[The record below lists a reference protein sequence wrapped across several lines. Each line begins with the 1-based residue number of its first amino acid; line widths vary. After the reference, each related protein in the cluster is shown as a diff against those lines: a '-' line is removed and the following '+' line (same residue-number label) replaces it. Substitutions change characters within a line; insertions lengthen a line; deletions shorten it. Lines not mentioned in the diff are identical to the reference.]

1 MAGLRNLRWWHGS
14 AGPSVGRT
22 MTRIAFL
29 GLGRMG
35 VPMARRLI
43 AADHDV
49 AVWNRTA
56 GGVPADLGAVLAASP
71 ALAAAGRDLVITM
84 LTDADAVEA
93 VLFGPDGAA
102 AALEPGAVVA
112 DTSTIGPDAARRVRG
127 RLPDGVAYVD
137 APVVGS
143 VPQAEAGELE
153 VLAGGT
159 GDDLA
164 RCTGALEALG
174 RVRHAG
180 PPGSGAALKLVA
192 NGMLVANF
200 AVLGEALAL
209 AGRLGLDRD
218 LVLDVLS
225 RTSAQARRLRD
236 AAPGAAPRFTVALAA
251 KDLDLALDVPGAPAG
266 GVLAAARARAS
277 AALADGLGP
286 QDLIALAD
294 HTRKDSPMRVTLGNP
309 ATVPPPPN
317 PFYSHAAYVTAGPML
332 YVSGQIALTEDGKVD
347 APGDMARQSEVIFS
361 LLERI
366 LAAHGAGFADV
377 VNIRTFV
384 TDLGRVAEYGAVRR
398 QFFPG
403 AAPTSTTVEVAR
415 LFHPDALLEVEVVAA
430 IP

>member
-1 MAGLRNLRWWHGS
+1 
-14 AGPSVGRT
+14 
-22 MTRIAFL
+22 
-29 GLGRMG
+29 MG

-43 AADHDV
+43 AAGHDV

-56 GGVPADLGAVLAASP
+56 GKVPAEPGAALAASP
-71 ALAAAGRDLVITM
+71 AQAAAGRDLVITM
-84 LTDADAVEA
+84 LTDAAAVED
-93 VLFGPDGAA
+93 VLFGRDGAA

-112 DTSTIGPDAARRVRG
+112 DASTIGPDAARRVRD
-127 RLPDGVAYVD
+127 RLPDGVGYVD

-143 VPQAEAGELE
+143 IPQAEAGQLE

-164 RCTGALEALG
+164 RCVDALGAFG
-174 RVRHAG
+174 RVRHVG

-209 AGRLGLDRD
+209 ADRLGLDRD

-236 AAPGAAPRFTVALAA
+236 AVPDAEPRFTVALAA
-251 KDLDLALDVPGAPAG
+251 KDLGLALDVPGAPAG
-266 GVLAAARARAS
+266 GVLAAARAHAS
-277 AALADGLGP
+277 AALADDLGP
-286 QDLIALAD
+286 HDLIALAD
-294 HTRKDSPMRVTLGNP
+294 HVRKDSRMRVTLGNP

-317 PFYSHAAYVTAGPML
+317 PFYSHTAQVTAGPML

-361 LLERI
+361 MLERI

-377 VNIRTFV
+377 VNVRTFV

-398 QFFPG
+398 RFFPG
-403 AAPTSTTVEVAR
+403 TAPTSTTVEVAR

>member
-1 MAGLRNLRWWHGS
+1 
-14 AGPSVGRT
+14 

-35 VPMARRLI
+35 APMAGRLI
-43 AADHDV
+43 AAGHDV

-56 GGVPADLGAVLAASP
+56 SRVPAELGAALAASP
-71 ALAAAGRDLVITM
+71 ARAAAGREVVITM
-84 LTDADAVEA
+84 LTDADAVED

-112 DTSTIGPDAARRVRG
+112 DTSTIGPDAARRVRE
-127 RLPDGVAYVD
+127 RLPDGVGHVD

-143 VPQAEAGELE
+143 VPQVEAGELE
-153 VLAGGT
+153 VLVGGT
-159 GDDLA
+159 DDDLA
-164 RCTGALEALG
+164 RCIGALEALG

-225 RTSAQARRLRD
+225 RTSAQARRLKD
-236 AAPGAAPRFTVALAA
+236 AVPGAAPRFTVALAA
-251 KDLDLALDVPGAPAG
+251 KDLDLALDVPGAPTE

-277 AALADGLGP
+277 TALADGLGP
-286 QDLIALAD
+286 HDLIALAD
-294 HTRKDSPMRVTLGNP
+294 RTRKDSPMRVTLGDP

-317 PFYSHAAYVTAGPML
+317 PFYSHAAHVTAGPML

-366 LAAHGAGFADV
+366 LAAYGAGFADV
-377 VNIRTFV
+377 ANVRTFV

-398 QFFPG
+398 RFFPG

>member
-1 MAGLRNLRWWHGS
+1 
-14 AGPSVGRT
+14 

-35 VPMARRLI
+35 VLMAGRLI
-43 AADHDV
+43 AAGHDV

-56 GGVPADLGAVLAASP
+56 AKAAPAVEAGATLAASP
-71 ALAAAGRDLVITM
+71 AQAAAGRDLVITM
-84 LTDADAVEA
+84 LTDGNAVED
-93 VLFGPDGAA
+93 VLFGPGGAA
-102 AALEPGAVVA
+102 DALAPGAVIA
-112 DTSTIGPDAARRVRG
+112 DTSTIGPDAARRVRD
-127 RLPDGVAYVD
+127 RLPDGVGYLD

-159 GDDLA
+159 ADDIA
-164 RCTGALEALG
+164 RAGGALEALG
-174 RVRHAG
+174 RVRHVG

-192 NGMLVANF
+192 NGVLVANF

-209 AGRLGLDRD
+209 AGRLGVDRG
-218 LVLDVLS
+218 LALDVLA

-236 AAPGAAPRFTVALAA
+236 AAPGAPPRFTLALAA
-251 KDLDLALDVPGAPAG
+251 KDLGLALDAPGAPAS
-266 GVLAAARARAS
+266 GVLSAARARAS

-286 QDLIALAD
+286 HDLIALAD
-294 HTRKDSPMRVTLGNP
+294 HARKDSPMRVALGNP

-317 PFYSHAAYVTAGPML
+317 PFYSHAAHVTAGPML
-332 YVSGQIALTEDGKVD
+332 YVSGQVAFGEDGKID
-347 APGDMARQSEVIFS
+347 APGDMGRQSEVIFG

-377 VNIRTFV
+377 VNVRTFV
-384 TDLGRVAEYGAVRR
+384 TDLDRVAEYGAVRR
-398 QFFPG
+398 RYFSG
-403 AAPTSTTVEVAR
+403 AAPTSTTVEVSR

-430 IP
+430 VP

>member
-1 MAGLRNLRWWHGS
+1 
-14 AGPSVGRT
+14 

-35 VPMARRLI
+35 VPMAGRLI
-43 AADHDV
+43 AAGHDL

-56 GGVPADLGAVLAASP
+56 SRVPADFGAVLAASP
-71 ALAAAGRDLVITM
+71 AAAAAGRDLVITM
-84 LTDADAVEA
+84 LTDGSAVED
-93 VLFGPDGAA
+93 VLFGPGGAA
-102 AALEPGAVVA
+102 PALEPGAVVA
-112 DTSTIGPDAARRVRG
+112 DLSTIGPDAARRVRD
-127 RLPDGVAYVD
+127 RLPDGVGYLD
-137 APVVGS
+137 APVLGS
-143 VPQAEAGELE
+143 VPQAKAGELE

-164 RCTGALEALG
+164 RCAGALEVLG
-174 RVRHAG
+174 RVRHVG

-192 NGMLVANF
+192 NGTLVANF

-209 AGRLGLDRD
+209 AGRLGLDRG

-225 RTSAQARRLRD
+225 RTSAQARRVRD
-236 AAPGAAPRFTVALAA
+236 AEPGAEPRFTLALAA
-251 KDLDLALDVPGAPAG
+251 KDLGLALDVPGAPDA
-266 GVLAAARARAS
+266 GVLAAAHARTS

-286 QDLIALAD
+286 HDLIALAD
-294 HTRKDSPMRVTLGNP
+294 HAGKDSPMRVTLGNP
-309 ATVPPPPN
+309 ASVPPPPN
-317 PFYSHAAYVTAGPML
+317 PFYSHTAHVTAGSML

-377 VNIRTFV
+377 VNVRTFV
-384 TDLGRVAEYGAVRR
+384 TDLGRVAEYGAVRQR
-398 QFFPG
+398 FFPG

-430 IP
+430 LP